1 MDTHT
6 VRVIT
11 ETVAWFLR
19 NGVTAHTLSV
29 RLVSMGVHDDEIKQR
44 IKAAREAKGMSQ
56 ADLAGY
62 MDARGYEFKQQT
74 INKIEKGDRKVSA
87 AELVALAGSLGVSAA
102 NLLGQGEDRTPL
114 LMAGARLEEA
124 MRHLDSSSIA
134 YARAMLSYTQ
144 AADGVEQIHA
154 SDEEFIRESLF
165 RQTPG
170 WIATAHA
177 LDSLEATLKLNRVKL
192 QGEFSTGL
200 LQAMRDENNLL
211 HGEGNG

>member
-11 ETVAWFLR
+11 QTVARFFR
-19 NGVTAHTLSV
+19 NGVTAHTFSV

-87 AELVALAGSLGVSAA
+87 AELVALASSLGVSAA
-102 NLLGQGEDRTPL
+102 NLLGLGEDRTPL

-124 MRHLDSSSIA
+124 MRHLDSSSVA

-144 AADGVEQIHA
+144 AADGIEQIHA

-170 WIATAHA
+170 WMATAHA

-192 QGEFSTGL
+192 EGEFSTGL

>member
-1 MDTHT
+1 
-6 VRVIT
+6 
-11 ETVAWFLR
+11 
-19 NGVTAHTLSV
+19 
-29 RLVSMGVHDDEIKQR
+29 MGVHDEEIKQR

-87 AELVALAGSLGVSAA
+87 AELVALASSLGVSAA
-102 NLLGQGEDRTPL
+102 NLLGLGEDRTPL

-144 AADGVEQIHA
+144 AADGIEQIHA

-170 WIATAHA
+170 WMATAHA

-192 QGEFSTGL
+192 EGEFSTGL